1 MRIGKRLLP
10 LLLLLALLLTACGAG
25 EPAAVESTPEV
36 TEEPA
41 PQSTETP
48 EAPEE
53 TPEELPEGAVAVSTV
68 DELLSAIAPNTTIV
82 LRAGD
87 YDLSTAAD
95 YGQEELRGYY
105 SWLLV
110 PGGCTLCIRNVD
122 GLQLLGQG
130 EVSILARPRYAEVL
144 SFTGCADL
152 RLEGLTLGHTQEP
165 GACAGGV
172 LNCGA
177 CENVNVENCHL
188 YGCGSVGLTS
198 SDCRGLILQGCRI
211 DGCSSGAV
219 LAYGSRDLRLVDCQ
233 LCDNGQGKESS
244 GYELIAADR
253 CRDLAL
259 VNCEISGNRV
269 QRILR
274 SSWCERTSLLG
285 CKLEGNRILD
295 AVFQFQGKSAVVD
308 RCSFTLRSQERYYP
322 AGSSAFARNA
332 EGEEL
337 ISFDLDHMEW
347 GEAEYAGPPAEDARP
362 QRTELP
368 EGGSEVHAATV
379 DELLA
384 AIAPDTT
391 IYLEPGTYTLS
402 EAADYGSGGSDWYT
416 WEEDFDGYSLTIQ
429 QVENLCIVGA
439 GKDDTLLLAEPRY
452 ASVLRFRECEGIVL
466 SGFTAGHSEAPGY
479 CTGNVLDLYTC
490 TTVTVEDCGL
500 FGCGVI
506 GVYAVNCMDLH
517 LRETEIYECSFAGA
531 DLSTCVDV
539 YFEGCSIHDCDEG
552 RNYIFLR
559 GGDCSWDGEPLR
571 VGCTLFEGGSC
582 LGPVEPVW

>member
-1 MRIGKRLLP
+1 MKIAYGKRLLP

-25 EPAAVESTPEV
+25 EAVPASTLEV
-36 TEEPA
+36 TAEPA
-41 PQSTETP
+41 PESTEMP
-48 EAPEE
+48 EEPE
-53 TPEELPEGAVAVSTV
+53 TPEELPEGAVPVSTV
-68 DELLSAIAPNTTIV
+68 DELLAAIAPNTTIL
-82 LRAGD
+82 LRAGE

-95 YGQEELRGYY
+95 YGQEETRGYY
-105 SWLLV
+105 SWALV

-130 EVSILARPRYAEVL
+130 EVSLLARPRYAEVL
-144 SFTGCADL
+144 SFSGCADL

-165 GACAGGV
+165 GICAAGV
-172 LNCGA
+172 LSCSS
-177 CENVNVENCHL
+177 CDHVNVEGCRL

-219 LAYGSRDLRLVDCQ
+219 LAYGSRDLRLVDCA
-233 LCDNGQGKESS
+233 LCDNGQGKENS
-244 GYELIAADR
+244 GYELITADR

-274 SSWCERTSLLG
+274 SSWCDRTSLLG

-322 AGSSAFARNA
+322 AGSSLFARNT

-362 QRTELP
+362 ERTDLP
-368 EGGSEVHAATV
+368 DGSAEVHVSTV

-429 QVENLCIVGA
+429 QVKNLCIVGA
-439 GKDDTLLLAEPRY
+439 EKDDTLLLAEPRY
-452 ASVLRFRECEGIVL
+452 ASVLRFRECESIVL

-490 TTVTVEDCGL
+490 TTVKVENCGL

-506 GVYAVNCMDLH
+506 GVYAANCEDLQL
-517 LRETEIYECSFAGA
+517 LRTEIYECSFAGA
-531 DLSTCVDV
+531 DLMNCWYVS
-539 YFEGCSIHDCDEG
+539 FEGCSIHDCDEG

-559 GGDCSWDGEPLR
+559 SGDCSWDGESLR